1 MDGVG
6 PILQQQNVG
15 HCDVAPQQ
23 LYDVAQHNRTLLK
36 PTVTE
41 IRPWRNLNVWQ
52 AECLVGCEVG
62 MVLLGHGAV
71 TVNWWL
77 HLELLLQSALVL
89 Y

>member
-1 MDGVG
+1 MGW
-6 PILQQQNVG
+6 
-15 HCDVAPQQ
+15 
-23 LYDVAQHNRTLLK
+23 AQSCSNKTSAMATSPLSKSTMLRNNRTLLK

-62 MVLLGHGAV
+62 MVLLGNGAV
-71 TVNWWL
+71 TVYWWL

-89 Y
+89 H